1 MDRQIKSCKSVGEYL
16 DILFCEEKI
25 KRVFANYFKKLGQNP
40 DDSLENCY
48 FRGEA
53 ESYQYRTPSLYL
65 NENLTKKG
73 SEYYYRVLL
82 NELGREDY
90 QENASLARVISE
102 LQHYGAKT
110 RILDVTTN
118 PLIALYF
125 AVEKSDDE
133 PGYVYTYSCKKGEE
147 KFDTGHTVAI
157 KSALSFMP
165 QEIINKFIETMK
177 KISESGYQFSNEIT
191 LEDIR
196 NRGLFHSDYIDAIS
210 IFMEMLNQRARVRE
224 VLKYPFKIFDDLKRA
239 HVILPAK
246 STERIRQQQGAF
258 IYPAFVSTDEKSFE
272 DIKEEISTSIEEI
285 AISTIGKG
293 KSSVIKI
300 APNHKKRI
308 RNELK
313 LLGITEGLVY
323 PDINRLSNDLL
334 KSDSYEFEKI
344 EYRKRKQTANRIKY

>member
-1 MDRQIKSCKSVGEYL
+1 MDRQEKSCKSVGEYL
-16 DILFCEEKI
+16 DILFQEEK
-25 KRVFANYFKKLGQNP
+25 KRVFANNLENLGESSN
-40 DDSLENCY
+40 DSLGNCY

-53 ESYQYRTPSLYL
+53 ECYPYRTPSLYL
-65 NENLTKKG
+65 KENLTREG
-73 SEYYYRVLL
+73 SEHYYRVLL

-90 QENASLARVISE
+90 QENASLARLISE

-125 AVEKSDDE
+125 AVEKLDNK
-133 PGYVYTYSCKKGEE
+133 PGFVYMYSCKKGEE

-165 QEIINKFIETMK
+165 QEIVNKFIETMK

-196 NRGLFHSDYIDAIS
+196 NRGLFHSNYIDAIN

-272 DIKEEISTSIEEI
+272 EIQEEISASIEEI
-285 AISTIGKG
+285 AINTIGRS

-323 PDINRLSNDLL
+323 PDIDRLSNDLL
-334 KSDSYEFEKI
+334 KSDSYEVKKVEH
-344 EYRKRKQTANRIKY
+344 RKRKKTANRIEY